1 MIFVEKATEKELQTI
16 QAIDRLVLGDSS
28 RKDFLANAVRAGQCL
43 VARTGDTIAGFGE
56 LDQTFY
62 GQGFISLLVVHPDHR
77 RRGVATALIRHI
89 ESICPTEKL
98 FTSTNESN
106 AIAQRVYESLG
117 FVKSGHI
124 ENLDEGDPEIVY
136 FKRLVSNRAASR

>member
-1 MIFVEKATEKELQTI
+1 MIFVEKATEKELQAIQTI
-16 QAIDRLVLGDSS
+16 DSLVLGNSS

-43 VARTGDTIAGFGE
+43 AARIGDTIVGVGR
-56 LDQTFY
+56 LNQTFY
-62 GQGFISLLVVHPDHR
+62 GQGFISLLTVHPDYR
-77 RRGVATALIRHI
+77 RRGVATALIRHV

-106 AIAQRVYESLG
+106 VIAQRVYESLG
-117 FVKSGHI
+117 FTRSGHI

-136 FKRLVSNRAASR
+136 FKRLGSDRAASG